1 MYCVLLDEGHL
12 IKNPKTITAKAARI
26 LRSRHKVILSGSPV
40 QNKVQELWAAFDW
53 LMPNY
58 LGSDADFAERF
69 GRDITRGQLPGASVD
84 NMRKGMNKLKML
96 HQQVLPFILRRE
108 KGDVLKQLPPKII
121 TDVPCYLTDKQLAA
135 YGNLCSNK
143 ETRNAIKSLE
153 SYIKTNENDNGE
165 NVIRGRIGKDALR
178 SLMRLRMICTHPL
191 LLKGVE
197 ENSTNIDGI
206 YNVTDSTLSRFD
218 ASGKLCV
225 LNDLLRN
232 AGIFCED
239 ITAADND
246 QSLIYVENLDKI
258 SDNRHDYFD
267 SSDNFENDDLLDDL
281 SGGDGERHQVEG
293 KDKISL
299 SKCLIFAQFT
309 QSLDIIE
316 ELLFKPLMP
325 SLRFVRID
333 GRVEAS
339 RREVIIDQFVHDDS
353 VKCMLL
359 TTKVGSLGLNLQVA
373 DTVIF
378 LEPDYNPHVDL
389 QAMDRVH
396 RIGQEKV
403 SSSTRDI
410 LLDYYFFIL

>member
-1 MYCVLLDEGHL
+1 
-12 IKNPKTITAKAARI
+12 
-26 LRSRHKVILSGSPV
+26 
-40 QNKVQELWAAFDW
+40 
-53 LMPNY
+53 
-58 LGSDADFAERF
+58 
-69 GRDITRGQLPGASVD
+69 
-84 NMRKGMNKLKML
+84 
-96 HQQVLPFILRRE
+96 
-108 KGDVLKQLPPKII
+108 
-121 TDVPCYLTDKQLAA
+121 
-135 YGNLCSNK
+135 
-143 ETRNAIKSLE
+143 
-153 SYIKTNENDNGE
+153 
-165 NVIRGRIGKDALR
+165 
-178 SLMRLRMICTHPL
+178 MICTHPL